1 MNLQY
6 AVQPSP
12 DGLAQA
18 FMIGEQFIGQR
29 PERVGAGG

>member
-12 DGLAQA
+12 DGLAQPLLKNGYGHNISSA
-18 FMIGEQFIGQR
+18 S
-29 PERVGAGG
+29 